1 MVKILVVEDEND
13 ILELIEYTLSE
24 YQIIPFSD
32 IKGVE
37 ERLKQNDIDLIL
49 MDRNL
54 PSMEGSL
61 FIEKLKKK
69 GVLNSAVIYLTAKD
83 SSDDIIDGFERGGD
97 DYITKPFNLKEL
109 KARIKAVL
117 KRTCKSRERLEYKDI
132 SFHLESRQVF
142 IEDKEIVLT
151 HLEKDLLLEF
161 MQNINKVL
169 RREVLLEKVWKDS
182 FEKQKKTVNVAVKRL
197 KKKIDPL
204 ENKKYIKTI
213 RGEGYMFC

>member
-24 YQIIPFSD
+24 YHIIPFSD

-117 KRTCKSRERLEYKDI
+117 KRTCKSKEILEYKDI

-169 RREVLLEKVWKDS
+169 RREVLLEKVWQDS
-182 FEKQKKTVNVAVKRL
+182 FDKQKKTVNVAVKRL